1 MENWGEMIK
10 NQIYNKLLK
19 PSLNQIENAMKQNI
33 EEIKEKINDI
43 KKIDH
48 LENIN
53 KYNNNEHYDKKNNMI
68 ESFPN
73 SDLYSKGTSNLIN
86 DKSEEVVKLGF
97 KLFEK
102 LKEKQK
108 KLTLL
113 EKETSKLIEDN
124 IQILLIEYFPINIY
138 FLFI

>member
-124 IQILLIEYFPINIY
+124 I
-138 FLFI
+138 

>member
-1 MENWGEMIK
+1 
-10 NQIYNKLLK
+10 
-19 PSLNQIENAMKQNI
+19 MKQNI

-124 IQILLIEYFPINIY
+124 I
-138 FLFI
+138 

>member
-1 MENWGEMIK
+1 MENWGELIK

-124 IQILLIEYFPINIY
+124 I
-138 FLFI
+138 